1 MYGFSLNYVAC
12 QRRQQTPRLG
22 YLRFARCSI
31 VLLLENAAEHLRK
44 SKAFDCGSHD
54 WGTFASLGAPLC
66 SRLKMP
72 KPSAAGGGG
81 VFCFPSTY
89 KSELLPCPGNKKP
102 TPDRSG
108 FWRFK

>member
-1 MYGFSLNYVAC
+1 MYGFSLNSEAIK
-12 QRRQQTPRLG
+12 R
-22 YLRFARCSI
+22 
-31 VLLLENAAEHLRK
+31 
-44 SKAFDCGSHD
+44 DMGSHD

-72 KPSAAGGGG
+72 KPATDGGGR
-81 VFCFPSTY
+81 VFRFPSAY
-89 KSELLPCPGNKKP
+89 KSELLTLLGNKKP